1 MYTVFPISAIK
12 AVRIVGHVLKA
23 IIHLSRLTFHPHIR
37 IPIIMD
43 MNALINTIKT
53 RPDYHKVGMILCHNG
68 VVRGS
73 SRDGSPVQ
81 KVTVRADRKT
91 IDRIV
96 AEQKKRPGI
105 IEILVEIN
113 EGDLDVGED
122 LLSIVVAGDIRE
134 HVIPVLT
141 DTLNLIKAHGT
152 KKTEHK

>member
-1 MYTVFPISAIK
+1 
-12 AVRIVGHVLKA
+12 
-23 IIHLSRLTFHPHIR
+23 
-37 IPIIMD
+37 MD
-43 MNALINTIKT
+43 MNALINTIKA

-81 KVTVRADRKT
+81 KVSVKADHTT
-91 IDRIV
+91 IDRIIG
-96 AEQKKRPGI
+96 EQKKRPGI
-105 IEILVEIN
+105 IDILVEIN
-113 EGDLDVGED
+113 EGELDVGED

-152 KKTEHK
+152 HKTEHR

>member
-1 MYTVFPISAIK
+1 M
-12 AVRIVGHVLKA
+12 
-23 IIHLSRLTFHPHIR
+23 
-37 IPIIMD
+37 PIIMD

-81 KVTVRADRKT
+81 KVTVRADRKA

-96 AEQKKRPGI
+96 AEQKNRPGI

-113 EGDLDVGED
+113 EGDLDIGED

-141 DTLNLIKAHGT
+141 DTLNLIKAQGT

>member
-1 MYTVFPISAIK
+1 
-12 AVRIVGHVLKA
+12 
-23 IIHLSRLTFHPHIR
+23 
-37 IPIIMD
+37 MD
-43 MNALINTIKT
+43 MNALINTIKK
-53 RPDYHKVGMILCHNG
+53 RPDYHRVGMILCHNG

-81 KVTVRADRKT
+81 KVTVRAESKT

-152 KKTEHK
+152 KKTELK

>member
-12 AVRIVGHVLKA
+12 AVSIEGLVLKV
-23 IIHLSRLTFHPHIR
+23 IFHLCMLTLPMHIR

-81 KVTVRADRKT
+81 KVTVRADRKA
-91 IDRIV
+91 IDRII
-96 AEQKKRPGI
+96 AEQKERPGI

>member
-1 MYTVFPISAIK
+1 
-12 AVRIVGHVLKA
+12 
-23 IIHLSRLTFHPHIR
+23 
-37 IPIIMD
+37 MD
-43 MNALINTIKT
+43 MNALINTIKK
-53 RPDYHKVGMILCHNG
+53 RHDYSKVGMILCHNG

-73 SRDGSPVQ
+73 SRDGTPVQ
-81 KVTVRADRKT
+81 KVTVRAESKT

-152 KKTEHK
+152 TKTEHK

>member
-1 MYTVFPISAIK
+1 M
-12 AVRIVGHVLKA
+12 
-23 IIHLSRLTFHPHIR
+23 TFHAHIR
-37 IPIIMD
+37 IPLIMD
-43 MNALINTIKT
+43 MNALINTIKK
-53 RPDYHKVGMILCHNG
+53 RPDYSKVGMILCHNG

-73 SRDGSPVQ
+73 SRDGTPVQ
-81 KVTVRADRKT
+81 KVTVRAESKT

-113 EGDLDVGED
+113 EGELDVGED

-152 KKTEHK
+152 TNTEHK